1 MRIDNPCGVE
11 IDRDKTSP
19 GRARADSDNACEELR
34 QAYLA
39 GQVDVILF
47 DKRESGQKSAT
58 SQRVLVYIPVYA
70 PRFGMGDI

>member
-1 MRIDNPCGVE
+1 MRIDNPWGVE
-11 IDRDKTSP
+11 IARDMTSP
-19 GRARADSDNACEELR
+19 GRAKAAFDNACEELR

-58 SQRVLVYIPVYA
+58 SQRVLVYISMYA